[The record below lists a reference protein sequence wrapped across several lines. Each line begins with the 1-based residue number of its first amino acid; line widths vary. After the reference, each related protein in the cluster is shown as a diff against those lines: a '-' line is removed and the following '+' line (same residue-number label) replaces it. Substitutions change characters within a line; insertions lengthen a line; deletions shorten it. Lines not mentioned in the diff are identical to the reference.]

1 MHTFVVAVTI
11 LFSVLVAVPDASAQ
25 TPHAASPA
33 ALDAAVQQ
41 EVLTTETD
49 RAAVERLLNRE
60 DVKAIAAGAGIDIRS
75 LTSAVSGLESA
86 ELAGLANQAR
96 SVEQTLAGGQSTITI
111 STTVIIIALLILIL
125 IVVA

>member
-1 MHTFVVAVTI
+1 MHTYVVAVTI
-11 LFSVLVAVPDASAQ
+11 LFSVLVAAPRAQAQ

-41 EVLTTETD
+41 QVVTTETD
-49 RAAVERLLNRE
+49 RAAVERLLGRE
-60 DVKAIAAGAGIDIRS
+60 DVRAVAAGAGIDMRS
-75 LTSAVSGLESA
+75 LTTAVAGLGSAD
-86 ELAGLANQAR
+86 LAGIASQAR
-96 SVEQTLAGGQSTITI
+96 SVEQSLAGGQSTITI